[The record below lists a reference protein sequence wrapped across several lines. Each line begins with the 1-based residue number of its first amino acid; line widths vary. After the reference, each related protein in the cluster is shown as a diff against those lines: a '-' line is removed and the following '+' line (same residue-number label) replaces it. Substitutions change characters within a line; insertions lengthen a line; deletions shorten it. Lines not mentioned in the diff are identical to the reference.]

1 MRAFADYVKI
11 AAIRLTPLKAA
22 SMSSL
27 STEPTLT
34 TCANHPERAA
44 VESCEV
50 CLSPLCAYC
59 LYYTSDGQRLC
70 KTHAEQ
76 AAAAGAF
83 IRAPGTYAGQL
94 IGAQLE
100 ASRNQIT
107 QRAAYEGDAVDVL
120 ALVGMVLGIVSIML
134 CVPGVCCLVGPVG
147 MIFSV
152 VALVGAKNAHDPSR
166 TRTMAGIGALLS
178 AMWILVI
185 LICVISYAG
194 QTSSGIRMLNLNN
207 LPITVIAP
215 QFGQPV
221 QLTDTPTAAATTLP

>member
-1 MRAFADYVKI
+1 MRHLYLI
-11 AAIRLTPLKAA
+11 
-22 SMSSL
+22 MSNPSSVHSTGSL
-27 STEPTLT
+27 PA
-34 TCANHPERAA
+34 TCINHPERAA

-50 CLSPLCAYC
+50 CQAPLCAYC

-83 IRAPGTYAGQL
+83 IRAPGTYAQQL

-100 ASRNQIT
+100 ASRNQVAA
-107 QRAAYEGDAVDVL
+107 RAAYEGDAVDVL
-120 ALVGMVLGIVSIML
+120 ALVGMVLGIVSVML
-134 CVPGVCCLVGPVG
+134 CIPGVCCMVGPVG
-147 MIFSV
+147 MIFSI

-178 AMWILVI
+178 AMWIVVI
-185 LICVISYAG
+185 LICTLSYLG
-194 QTSSGIRMLNLNN
+194 QTSSGIRMLNINN

-215 QFGQPV
+215 QLGQQPV
-221 QLTDTPTAAATTLP
+221 QLTDTPTAAPTPQP